1 MEQIK
6 RKERKKANNKLK
18 TPNIILILGLVYTLI
33 TILAII
39 SYVSRIK
46 EISTT
51 VVTFGTVIGDVWW
64 QILMIVLFAICYILY
79 KRRHLFG
86 ILLEIIMAMSML
98 VYIVISV
105 ATMGINF
112 IALLIELIYPLVLAF
127 HGLMEL
133 KKINKQK
140 SKKRKRIMSTI

>member
-1 MEQIK
+1 MEKLK
-6 RKERKKANNKLK
+6 RKERRKSNKLK
-18 TPNIILILGLVYTLI
+18 SKNVIAVLGLIYTLI

-46 EISTT
+46 DISTT

-64 QILMIVLFAICYILY
+64 QILMIVLFAVCYILY
-79 KRRHLFG
+79 NRRALLG
-86 ILLEIIMAMSML
+86 VLLEIIMAMAML

-112 IALLIELIYPLVLAF
+112 LALLIELIYPLVLTL

-133 KKINKQK
+133 KRINKQT
-140 SKKRKRIMSTI
+140 KKKEKI